1 MAYTE
6 VKEKNG
12 KKYYYRV
19 KTIRKDKKFKKQ
31 RIYLGKDLS
40 DVNKLFKEKEA
51 DEKLNIKKELDKI
64 NKLIPIIVKI
74 LKKYGIKKA
83 GIFGSYTRNEETKKS
98 DIDILI
104 EYPKGLGGFAFVG
117 IALDLE
123 KALKKRVDLL
133 TYGGISPYLKDSI
146 LKEEVKI
153 I

>member
-1 MAYTE
+1 MTYTE

-40 DVNKLFKEKEA
+40 DVDKLFKEKEA

-64 NKLIPIIVKI
+64 NKLIPSIVKI

-83 GIFGSYTRNEETKKS
+83 GIFGSYSLGEQKKKS
-98 DIDILI
+98 D
-104 EYPKGLGGFAFVG
+104 
-117 IALDLE
+117 
-123 KALKKRVDLL
+123 
-133 TYGGISPYLKDSI
+133 
-146 LKEEVKI
+146 
-153 I
+153 